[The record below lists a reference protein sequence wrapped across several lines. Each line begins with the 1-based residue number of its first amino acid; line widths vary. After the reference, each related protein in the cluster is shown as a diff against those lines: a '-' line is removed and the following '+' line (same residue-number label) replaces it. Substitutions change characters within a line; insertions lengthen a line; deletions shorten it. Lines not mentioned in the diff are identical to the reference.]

1 MLFESPPMATGTD
14 AQKLSQ
20 VYSYLYQLSEQLNAT
35 LNNLTI
41 ENFSTEVAQRIEQAA
56 SSEEQKKDQAEQA
69 NTLKA
74 LIIKTADTVR
84 SEMDQLELELRSTYV
99 AQSEFGEFREGM
111 KADIEATA
119 AGVVQSFGY
128 SSDILALQEGMV
140 NFEDY
145 RVEAESYIK
154 TGLLYFDDYGA
165 PVYGVAVGEKFAK
178 VIVDGKEVLVRS
190 GAMTTM
196 TPGRISFWQ
205 GKTEVAY
212 ITGGLLH
219 IPKAEL
225 SDHLVVGN
233 YIIKRMRDGGLAI
246 MVNRTEVAE

>member
-1 MLFESPPMATGTD
+1 MLFEAPPMATGTD

-20 VYSYLYQLSEQLNAT
+20 VYSYLYQLSEQLNASM
-35 LNNLTI
+35 NNLTTD
-41 ENFSTEVAQRIEQAA
+41 NFTPEAAQLIEQAT
-56 SSEEQKKDQAEQA
+56 SGEVQKKAQAEQA

-74 LIIKTADTVR
+74 LIIKTADVVR
-84 SEMDQLELELRSTYV
+84 AEMDLLEVELRSDYV
-99 AQSEFGEFREGM
+99 AKSEFGEFREGM

-140 NFEDY
+140 DFEDY
-145 RVEAESYIK
+145 KVESQSYIK
-154 TGLLYFDDYGA
+154 TGLLYFDDYGV

-178 VIVDGKEVLVRS
+178 VIVDGEEVLARS
-190 GAMTTM
+190 GMMTTM
-196 TPGRISFWQ
+196 TTGRLSFWQ

-212 ITGGLLH
+212 ITGGVLH

-225 SDHLVVGN
+225 SDQLVIGN

>member
-20 VYSYLYQLSEQLNAT
+20 VYSYLYQLSEQLNAAM
-35 LNNLTI
+35 NNLTAD
-41 ENFSTEVAQRIEQAA
+41 NFTPEAAQMIEQAA
-56 SSEEQKKDQAEQA
+56 SRETQQKAQAEQA

-74 LIIKTADTVR
+74 LIIKTANDVR
-84 SEMDQLELELRSTYV
+84 AEMDLLEVQLRSDYV
-99 AQSEFGEFREGM
+99 AKSEFGEFREGM

-128 SSDILALQEGMV
+128 DSDILALQEGMV
-140 NFEDY
+140 DFEDY

-154 TGLLYFDDYGA
+154 TGLLYFGEDGF

-178 VIVDGKEVLVRS
+178 MIVDGKEVLARS
-190 GAMTTM
+190 GMMTTM
-196 TPGRISFWQ
+196 TPGRLSFWQ

-225 SDHLVVGN
+225 SYSLVVGN

-246 MVNRTEVAE
+246 MVDRTEAEQ